1 MIVGLL
7 RLISYSG
14 KSGWAGIR
22 FEELDGFFESVMGQ
36 GENEQGQRGNE
47 N

>member
-14 KSGWAGIR
+14 KSGWAGIG
-22 FEELDGFFESVMGQ
+22 FEQLDGFFESVMGQ
-36 GENEQGQRGNE
+36 DQNEDGQ
-47 N
+47 